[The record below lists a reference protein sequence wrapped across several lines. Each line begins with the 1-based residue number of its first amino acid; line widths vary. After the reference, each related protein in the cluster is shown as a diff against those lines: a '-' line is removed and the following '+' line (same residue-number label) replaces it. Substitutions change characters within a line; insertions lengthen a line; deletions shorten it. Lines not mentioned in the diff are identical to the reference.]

1 MSFTSGHIKVIGGS
15 NMFLQYLLPVFP
27 TSSSLLS
34 TVIFFKSFFSIFFLF
49 TAEQNKAKAEGIKKV
64 TLETIVSTK
73 ADKTVINHSSC
84 AA

>member
-1 MSFTSGHIKVIGGS
+1 
-15 NMFLQYLLPVFP
+15 MFLQYLSPVFP

-49 TAEQNKAKAEGIKKV
+49 TVEQNKAKAEGIKKV

-73 ADKTVINHSSC
+73 ADKTVKNHSSC